1 MENALENWESPDC
14 YKCVYSYREKPELNY
29 ECSSLRV
36 ILKDKLH
43 MIQPVIRVTL
53 DNVTLIR
60 KLIPKSIC
68 STEDV
73 KEAVTSYAKVTKE
86 SQRKVIEEAS
96 TARSFCRKKLLSKVV
111 YVS

>member
-1 MENALENWESPDC
+1 
-14 YKCVYSYREKPELNY
+14 
-29 ECSSLRV
+29 
-36 ILKDKLH
+36 

-53 DNVTLIR
+53 DNAIR
-60 KLIPKSIC
+60 KVIPKSIC

-73 KEAVTSYAKVTKE
+73 KEAVKSYAEVTKE

-96 TARSFCRKKLLSKVV
+96 IAKSCCRKKLLSKVL